1 MKVRTKVEP
10 MNFKVLIY
18 VFLFFGVFSLF
29 AQDVTPKNNG
39 QENDYLINSR
49 QRFRIGEILDAGISR
64 MEIPVANADKI
75 IPADISEKTYA
86 VVRVRLDANRS
97 ISIHDFSI
105 IHNYQ
110 PFPCVA
116 IRPLNG
122 EFNAE
127 KRVFSASKKSEIYD
141 LLFILNV
148 PNFRGTIKYRCTLHY
163 NLSTSGL
170 TNVDIEFKN
179 YNRSP
184 VVLNS
189 TGQG

>member
-1 MKVRTKVEP
+1 
-10 MNFKVLIY
+10 MNLKILIY
-18 VFLFFGVFSLF
+18 VFLLSGVFTLA
-29 AQDVTPKNNG
+29 AQDVAPKNNG

-49 QRFRIGEILDAGISR
+49 QRFKIGEILDAGISR
-64 MEIPVANADKI
+64 KEIPVTNADKL
-75 IPADISEKTYA
+75 IPADIAEKTYA

-97 ISIHDFSI
+97 ISIHDFSM

-110 PFPCVA
+110 PFSCVA

-127 KRVFSASKKSEIYD
+127 KRVFSASKKPEIYE

-148 PNFRGTIKYRCTLHY
+148 PNFKGTIKYRCTLHY

-170 TNVDIEFKN
+170 TNVDVEFKN
-179 YNRSP
+179 FNRNP
-184 VVLNS
+184 VVLNNA
-189 TGQG
+189 GQG

>member
-1 MKVRTKVEP
+1 
-10 MNFKVLIY
+10 MNLKILIY
-18 VFLFFGVFSLF
+18 VFFLSGVFTLV
-29 AQDVTPKNNG
+29 AQDVVPKNNG

-49 QRFRIGEILDAGISR
+49 QRFRIGEILDAGITR
-64 MEIPVANADKI
+64 AEIPVANADKL
-75 IPADISEKTYA
+75 IPADIAEKTYA

-97 ISIHDFSI
+97 IGIHDFSM

-116 IRPLNG
+116 IRPPSG
-122 EFNAE
+122 KFNAE
-127 KRVFSASKKSEIYD
+127 KRIFSASKKPEIYD

-184 VVLNS
+184 VVLNNS
-189 TGQG
+189 GQG